1 MTDAVVEPNP
11 APAAEPAAEPV
22 AEPVVAEPQ
31 AAAPAEPVAEPKE
44 EPKGAWGDDWRER
57 MARGDEKRLT
67 TIKRFASPETMADA
81 YFALRQKV
89 SSGEL
94 KEPFPADGKPEDQAK
109 WRETN
114 GIPDAPE
121 KYELALPDG
130 LTVGE
135 EDKAIISAVQKAA
148 HAANLPADAFNGVA
162 AAYFK
167 AIDDFTAQQADQD
180 AAWKEETEENLRAE
194 FGADY
199 KRNLAAVENF
209 LGTLPDGLGARL
221 AHARLSDG
229 RPLGADPVALRWLI
243 QTAQEMNPLATLVP
257 GGAGDIKGIE
267 AELADLKKLMRDDP
281 KTWYASPDKQKRY
294 QELSAAQE
302 KLGTKAA

>member
-1 MTDAVVEPNP
+1 MTEEVTTEV
-11 APAAEPAAEPV
+11 AATEQQTATETEQVTTQTEATATATE
-22 AEPVVAEPQ
+22 ATETQ
-31 AAAPAEPVAEPKE
+31 ATETERQ
-44 EPKGAWGDDWRER
+44 AWADDWRDR
-57 MARGDEKRLT
+57 MARGDEKRLSVL
-67 TIKRFASPETMADA
+67 KRYASPETLADA
-81 YFALRQKV
+81 LFSLRQKV

-121 KYELALPDG
+121 KYELSLPDG

-135 EDKAIISAVQKAA
+135 DDKAIVAAVQKAA
-148 HAANLPADAFNGVA
+148 HEANLPVEAFNGVA

-229 RPLGADPVALRWLI
+229 RPLGADPVAVRWLI
-243 QTAQEMNPLATLVP
+243 QTAQELNPLATLVP

-267 AELADLKKLMRDDP
+267 TEIAELKKVMRDDP
-281 KTWYASPDKQKRY
+281 KTWYNSPDKQKRY
-294 QELSAAQE
+294 QELLAAQE